1 MEVQEADH
9 LHTKTNTLETE
20 RRVIHLQGQE
30 VVAEITDRREEAPQ
44 VTAGAPAA
52 ERVMEEA
59 AADTTLREEIRLK
72 TDDYLK
78 DIKQIK

>member
-1 MEVQEADH
+1 VEVQEADH
-9 LHTKTNTLETE
+9 LLTKTSILETE
-20 RRVIHLQGQE
+20 KRVTHLQGQE
-30 VVAEITDRREEAPQ
+30 VVAKITDRREEAPQ
-44 VTAGAPAA
+44 ATAEVPAA

>member
-1 MEVQEADH
+1 VEVQEADH

-44 VTAGAPAA
+44 AAAGAPAA